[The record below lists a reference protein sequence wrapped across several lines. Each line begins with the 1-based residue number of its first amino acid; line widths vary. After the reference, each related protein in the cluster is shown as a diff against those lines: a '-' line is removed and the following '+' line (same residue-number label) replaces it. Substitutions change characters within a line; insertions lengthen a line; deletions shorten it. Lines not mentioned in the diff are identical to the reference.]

1 MIRVLLADDETLLR
15 TALASLLEL
24 EGDIAVVA
32 QCDDGPS
39 VLAESARHA
48 VDVFLLDLEMPGASG
63 LETAA
68 ELLAAD
74 PGRRVVV
81 VTRHAR
87 PGVLRTALE
96 TGVRGFVPKSVAAGE
111 LAAIIRRVHVGG
123 RHVDPVVAFDAMQS
137 DCPLTDRELDV
148 LRLTQEGRSIA
159 AMAGELHLAPGTVRN
174 YLSNAITR
182 LGERNRHDAARHARR
197 QGWI

>member
-39 VLAESARHA
+39 VLAEAARHE

-68 ELLAAD
+68 ALLAAD

-96 TGVRGFVPKSVAAGE
+96 TGVRGFVPKSAAAGE
-111 LAAIIRRVHVGG
+111 LAAIIRRVHAGG

-174 YLSNAITR
+174 YLSSAITR